1 MEDRGFGILENEE
14 STVVTEDSGPRRHT
28 TKSKTH
34 FELRGN
40 ALLCMKLL

>member
-1 MEDRGFGILENEE
+1 ME
-14 STVVTEDSGPRRHT
+14 TEDSGPRRHT

-40 ALLCMKLL
+40 VCTFTPCEVRRWYSIQKH